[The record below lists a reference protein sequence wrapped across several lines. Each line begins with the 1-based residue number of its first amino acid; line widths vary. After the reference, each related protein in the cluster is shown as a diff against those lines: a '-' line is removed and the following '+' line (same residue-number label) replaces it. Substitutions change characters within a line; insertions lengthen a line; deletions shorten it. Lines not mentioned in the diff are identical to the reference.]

1 MKWTFIWGIL
11 FFSIL
16 LIFSCSQKKNKRI
29 ENDLPAQKT
38 EKKIS
43 ISSIG
48 GIQFTR
54 SYSEIQS
61 MTDQK
66 KIDEFIKKRD
76 KSNLYYRD
84 SRSDSVLKP
93 LFQNLG
99 VVKGD
104 ELLLSKFKF
113 SNRPQTVIKSF
124 SGKEIKFHL
133 QKDTT
138 GNNQD
143 RIIAFYDGDSSQARP
158 TFHQRIKYVFLD
170 VIPGGNKE
178 LVVLT
183 EDYLMN
189 TDIYTF
195 EVFEIKTKDQ

>member
-1 MKWTFIWGIL
+1 MKRAFILGIL

-16 LIFSCSQKKNKRI
+16 QVLSCSQKKNKQT

-38 EKKIS
+38 VKKIT

-66 KIDEFIKKRD
+66 KIDEYIKKRD

-84 SRSDSVLKP
+84 SRSDSALKP

-113 SNRPQTVIKSF
+113 NNRPRTAIKSF

-133 QKDTT
+133 QIDTT
-138 GNNQD
+138 GNNHD
-143 RIIAFYDGDSSQARP
+143 KIIAFYEGDSSHARP

-170 VIPGGNKE
+170 VVRGGNKE
-178 LVVLT
+178 LVILT

>member
-1 MKWTFIWGIL
+1 MKGAFILGIL

-16 LIFSCSQKKNKRI
+16 LIFSCSQKKNKRT
-29 ENDLPAQKT
+29 ENILPAQKT

-61 MTDQK
+61 MRDQK
-66 KIDEFIKKRD
+66 KIDEYIKKTS
-76 KSNLYYRD
+76 KSNLYYRE

-104 ELLLSKFKF
+104 ELLLSKFKY
-113 SNRPQTVIKSF
+113 SKRPVAAIKSVA
-124 SGKEIKFHL
+124 GKEIKFHL
-133 QKDTT
+133 QKDTS
-138 GNNQD
+138 GNNHD

-158 TFHQRIKYVFLD
+158 TFHQQIKYAFLD

-195 EVFEIKTKDQ
+195 EVFQIKTKDR

>member
-104 ELLLSKFKF
+104 ELLLSMFTF
-113 SNRPQTVIKSF
+113 SNRPRTAIKGF

-143 RIIAFYDGDSSQARP
+143 KIIAFYDGDSSQARP
-158 TFHQRIKYVFLD
+158 TFHQRIKYTFLD
-170 VIPGGNKE
+170 VVPGGNKE
-178 LVVLT
+178 LVILT